1 MKILVQH
8 CALII
13 VFFFFSFFHKSLDD
27 IDKKV
32 SSTKKVKLVQ
42 LDLDSLEVIN
52 KLISNTYK

>member
-13 VFFFFSFFHKSLDD
+13 VFFSFFHKSLDD